1 MPLVC
6 SVKRCR
12 LEWDNKRII
21 LLDKISKSMEKTAEK
36 PIPLTRYAWLS
47 IGAAVLTIL
56 MKSTAYFLTG
66 SVGLLSDA
74 LESMVNL
81 AAAVV
86 ALFVLRLII
95 RPANDE
101 FTFGYSKAE
110 YFSSGFEGG
119 MILLAAVA
127 IIITAVPRLINPVP
141 LEQLGLGLIISV
153 IASLINLGV
162 ALVLLR
168 AGRRYNSITLEADA
182 RHLMTDVWT
191 TVGVL
196 AGIALV
202 WLTGLI
208 RLDPIIALLVAGN
221 ILFTGYRLLVR
232 SGRGLLDVSLPAEE
246 ISSVKSI
253 LESYQSQGVKYHAL
267 RSRQAAARKFLA
279 VHLLMPGDWTVRK
292 GHKLAEQV
300 EIRVLEAIPNANIVT
315 HIEPVEDPRSM
326 EDANIDREVQ

>member
-1 MPLVC
+1 MKNA
-6 SVKRCR
+6 S
-12 LEWDNKRII
+12 EN
-21 LLDKISKSMEKTAEK
+21 

-47 IGAAVLTIL
+47 IAAALVTIL

-86 ALFVLRLII
+86 ALFVLRLIA

-119 MILLAAVA
+119 MILLAAAGIIFTA
-127 IIITAVPRLINPVP
+127 IPRLFNPVP
-141 LEQLGLGLIISV
+141 LEQLGLGLAISV
-153 IASLINLGV
+153 IASLINLAV
-162 ALVLLR
+162 SLVLMR

-191 TVGVL
+191 TAGVL
-196 AGIALV
+196 VGIALV
-202 WLTGLI
+202 WVTGWL

-232 SGRGLLDVSLPAEE
+232 SGRGLLDLSLPPEE
-246 ISSVKSI
+246 LSSVKSI
-253 LESYQSQGVKYHAL
+253 LDSYQSQGVSYHAL
-267 RSRQAAARKFLA
+267 RSRQAAARKFLV
-279 VHLLMPGDWTVRK
+279 VHLLVPGNWSVQK
-292 GHKLAEQV
+292 GHQLAEQV
-300 EIRVLEAIPNANIVT
+300 ELKVIETIANANIVT
-315 HIEPVEDPRSM
+315 HIEPIEDPRSM
-326 EDANIDREVQ
+326 EDANIDREV